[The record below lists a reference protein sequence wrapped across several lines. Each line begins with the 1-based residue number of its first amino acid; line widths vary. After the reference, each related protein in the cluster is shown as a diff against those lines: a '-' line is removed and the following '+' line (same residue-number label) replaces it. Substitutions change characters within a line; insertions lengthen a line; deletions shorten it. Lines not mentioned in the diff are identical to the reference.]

1 MENKLVSINSQS
13 TQYKYDIY
21 PRIFKF
27 VIEVIKLTRLITKN
41 EENKIIISQNLRSVT
56 SMGANA
62 NEADGV
68 SSKKDFIHCFTIVRK
83 ESKETLYWLLLIS
96 ELNSELKDKINILIK
111 EGNEIVAIVSKII
124 SNSREK

>member
-1 MENKLVSINSQS
+1 MITNNPVNTNS
-13 TQYKYDIY
+13 QYKYNIY

-27 VIEVIKLTRLITKN
+27 VIEVIKLTRLVSKN
-41 EENKIIISQNLRSVT
+41 EENKIIISQSLRSVT

-96 ELNSELKDKINILIK
+96 ELNSELKVKLMF
-111 EGNEIVAIVSKII
+111 
-124 SNSREK
+124 